1 MKQFFLFLILSFF
14 SFTATSQMVTD
25 VFLGE
30 TIQIE
35 NIDIEFV
42 ELVSDSRC
50 PKEVNCIRAG
60 EAIVL
65 ANVYENGTFL
75 EQRKLTFYAS
85 GISDERENTL
95 LANRNINISG
105 LNLEPY
111 PKGLD
116 KIRKEDYLLVLK
128 VY

>member
-1 MKQFFLFLILSFF
+1 MVSFYSF
-14 SFTATSQMVTD
+14 SASSQIATD

-30 TIQIE
+30 TVAIE
-35 NIDIEFV
+35 NVDVEFV

-60 EAIVL
+60 EAIILV
-65 ANVYENGTFL
+65 NVYENGTFL
-75 EQRKLTFYAS
+75 EQRKLMFYSS
-85 GISDERENTL
+85 GISNEDKNAL
-95 LANRNINISG
+95 IANGNINISG

-111 PKGLD
+111 PRGLD